1 MAHGPDLTPQQL
13 RRAYG
18 GFASGVAVIGV
29 RAADGAL
36 VGMTV
41 NSFASVSVAPPLV
54 MFCPARSLGA
64 FEVYRTARHF
74 SASVLRRDSLPV
86 SERFARAGAGK
97 WQGVKH
103 RLGATGVPLLEGAL
117 ATFECEVE
125 ARHDAGDHLIVVG
138 RVLALELAERAEPLV
153 FFRSHYRELA
163 PIGATDA
170 DSTPAFHG
178 WGL

>member
-1 MAHGPDLTPQQL
+1 VTAQALTAREL
-13 RRAYG
+13 RRAFG
-18 GFASGVAVIGV
+18 TFATGVAVIGA
-29 RAADGAL
+29 RGADGAL
-36 VGMTV
+36 AGMTV
-41 NSFASVSVAPPLV
+41 NSFASVSLAPPLV

-64 FEVYRTARHF
+64 FEVYRSAGHF
-74 SASVLRRDSLPV
+74 SASVLRQDSLAV

-117 ATFECEVE
+117 ATLECEVE

-138 RVLALELAERAEPLV
+138 RVLALEVAERAEPLV

-163 PIGATDA
+163 PLVALDA
-170 DSTPAFHG
+170 ASTPAFHG